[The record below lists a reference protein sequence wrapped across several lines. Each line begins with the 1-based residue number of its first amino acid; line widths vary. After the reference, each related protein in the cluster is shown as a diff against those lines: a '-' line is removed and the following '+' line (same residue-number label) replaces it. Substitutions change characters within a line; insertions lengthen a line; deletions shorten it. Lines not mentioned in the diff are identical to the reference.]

1 MADKT
6 SDLIRKS
13 QAKRGAPGTLKRKVK
28 GKMTVAKAQAL
39 KNKPGATTLDKRQA
53 NFFINMARA
62 RREQQESL
70 WANIHAKRRR
80 GERMRKKG
88 EKGAPTPDQIKR
100 AQAASEEMTTT
111 ASIPNP
117 ATTAMGPRLKT
128 TYMHDRRRKKTALPV
143 LLKRFRKYIE
153 DNG

>member
-1 MADKT
+1 MKT
-6 SDLIRKS
+6 SDLIKKS
-13 QAKRGAPGTLKRKVK
+13 HAKRGAPGTLKRKVS
-28 GKMTVAKAQAL
+28 GKMTIAKAKAL
-39 KNKPGATTLDKRQA
+39 KNKPGATTMDKKQA

-62 RREQQESL
+62 RKEQQESL

-80 GERMRKKG
+80 GEKMRKKG

-100 AQAASEEMTTT
+100 AQANSEETTTT

-128 TYMHDRRRKKTALPV
+128 TTMHDKRRRKDRQPV
-143 LLKRFRKYIE
+143 LLKRFSQYFNDRG
-153 DNG
+153 N